1 MKRLL
6 LASALLVSLLVVAC
20 GGNDSPSTSSS
31 TENRDSFGGAAA
43 ATAAPAPTASP
54 FCGAPSGAAGPQAV
68 TGVRGDSAPAAQ
80 QPAPG
85 ASNLAIADRMVIA
98 VASISIEVE
107 DVEASIAKVR
117 AAAEGLGGIVEQLTS
132 SSANASVTAT
142 MTVRVPQPRFFEALD
157 HLAAVG
163 KITNR
168 SVGSTDVTD
177 QFIDLQARLK
187 SAQTQETSL
196 LRLMERVSAVS
207 DVLTLE
213 REIAR
218 IRAEIERYQGQLNFL
233 ARRVDLATI
242 TVGLNKPLSPADA
255 GRPPRADLAIKSRS
269 PEGAGTQVKAIVL
282 RHSGVLDSFTVN
294 TENGESAVYATF
306 RVLPTRFNAAVNELR
321 GLGKITHQSVDEGKA
336 PEPGAD
342 VKQDKPTAVVS
353 LSITQ
358 EPAPFPA
365 WALALSIGLPIAL
378 GLLLIAATMMLY
390 QRSQR
395 RTAAAR
401 SNAGS

>member
-6 LASALLVSLLVVAC
+6 LATALLVSLLVVAC
-20 GGNDSPSTSSS
+20 GGNDSPSASSS

-43 ATAAPAPTASP
+43 ATAAPFPTGRPAAP
-54 FCGAPSGAAGPQAV
+54 AGPQGM
-68 TGVRGDSAPAAQ
+68 TGVRGDASQAAP

-85 ASNLAIADRMVIA
+85 IPNLAIAGRMVIA

-117 AAAEGLGGIVEQLTS
+117 AAAEGLGGFVEQLTS
-132 SSANASVTAT
+132 STANAAVTAT

-157 HLAAVG
+157 HLGAVG

-168 SVGSTDVTD
+168 AVGSTDVTD

-242 TVGLNKPLSPADA
+242 TVRLNKPLSPADA
-255 GRPPRADLAIKSRS
+255 GRPPRADMEIKTRN
-269 PEGAGTQVKAIVL
+269 PEGAGAKLKAIVL
-282 RHSGVLDSFTVN
+282 RHNGVMDSYSVS
-294 TENGESAVYATF
+294 TEGGQSVVYAAF
-306 RVLPTRFNAAVNELR
+306 RVLPGSFITAVSEVR
-321 GLGKITHQSVDEGKA
+321 GLGKMTRQSVDEGKA

-342 VKQDKPTAVVS
+342 VKAERPTAVVS
-353 LSITQ
+353 LSIAQ

-378 GLLLIAATMMLY
+378 GLMLLAGAVMVY

-395 RTAAAR
+395 RTVTPP
-401 SNAGS
+401 SAGS